1 MMNSK
6 NLHSK
11 EYLIKINLS
20 GPQII
25 DRKKSY
31 FTFDNRKNISKSPR
45 RDTISS
51 FNSISNLKK
60 KEEKNENNIFKEK
73 LDQIITENIKNRDG
87 IEKLFDD
94 PEFKM
99 FL

>member
-1 MMNSK
+1 MMNPK
-6 NLHSK
+6 NLYAE

-25 DRKKSY
+25 DKKKSF
-31 FTFDNRKNISKSPR
+31 FTFDTRKNISKNPR

-60 KEEKNENNIFKEK
+60 KEEKNIFKEK
-73 LDQIITENIKNRDG
+73 LDQIITENIKNRDW
-87 IEKLFDD
+87 IV
-94 PEFKM
+94 
-99 FL
+99 